1 MVCTLLTHVTVVPSI
16 PITIVKAMGYGPCNH
31 YRHLYS
37 SPLSPTKLERMELE
51 VRDAEAGQREK
62 LRSRIL
68 SYQVELKRLEG
79 EFSRVRMVGSE
90 G

>member
-1 MVCTLLTHVTVVPSI
+1 MCTLLIQVTFLP
-16 PITIVKAMGYGPCNH
+16 PIGYGPRNQ
-31 YRHLYS
+31 YPHLYS
-37 SPLSPTKLERMELE
+37 PPKLERMELE

-79 EFSRVRMVGSE
+79 EFSRTRMVGNE